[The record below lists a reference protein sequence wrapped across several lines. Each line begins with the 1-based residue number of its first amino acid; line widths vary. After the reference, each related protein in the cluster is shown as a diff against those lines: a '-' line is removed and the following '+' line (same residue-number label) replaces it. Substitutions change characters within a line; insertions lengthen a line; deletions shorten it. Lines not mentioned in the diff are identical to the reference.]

1 MPQFD
6 VSRFTAED
14 WARLDVE
21 IAYKERIEAGEDGRA
36 KPLAQYQLNPIG
48 FLTERLRIPRRTIVW
63 SENPGYEG
71 HVWDGTPDPLV
82 AICNAVAAG
91 QNVVVKSATG
101 TGKSYLA
108 AGLAMWFEASW
119 FEARIGT
126 YAPRESQLRDYM
138 WAEMGKHW
146 RAFREMF
153 PSALMQDL
161 KLFVDGSN
169 QDERGREAWSAVGKA
184 VQIRAGE
191 PISTAAQGIHGPHM
205 MLFVEEGEGVAAPV
219 FEALENTCTAPHNFM
234 MVFGNP
240 NSELGTLHQLSM
252 RPSWV
257 SITISA
263 LDHPNVVCDDA
274 DIVPGAVSRKSILD
288 RAEKYHVPLVNGRY
302 DLHSDDAH
310 PSFKSRV
317 RGIPPGQSERALIK
331 LGWVYA
337 AQSRWR
343 ALVAQHGGSVAAL
356 EAALTQQEWPHALGI
371 DPSQSPDGDRA
382 GVAHFVGPVCLSVT
396 AEPCPNAKHLG
407 KRLFLEAQRL
417 QVDPRNIGVDAIGV
431 GSSTANELNDLY
443 EPRRIKDLHSG
454 GAPFSRV
461 AKAGEDASWVWDS
474 NLFRNLRAQMYWQLA
489 MDLQAGTV
497 ALPDDKELAQE
508 LVAPEYD
515 DTGGKTIIEGK
526 EDIRERLGRS
536 PNKADAVVYANW
548 VRARTTP
555 VDKKKV
561 DPDNQSLGWRKN
573 GDTLQP
579 LTLADLRKPPALP
592 KGARGVKKYWGKR

>member
-21 IAYKERIEAGEDGRA
+21 IAYKERIEAGEVPDGR
-36 KPLAQYQLNPIG
+36 PLVKYQRDPIG
-48 FLTERLRIPRRTIVW
+48 FLTEVLGIPRRTIVW

-82 AICNAVAAG
+82 AICRAVADG
-91 QNVVVKSATG
+91 RNVAVESATG
-101 TGKSYLA
+101 TGKSFLA
-108 AGLAMWFEASW
+108 AGLVLWFLAC
-119 FEARIGT
+119 FENARVPS
-126 YAPRESQLRDYM
+126 YAPKEDQLRQYM

-146 RAFREMF
+146 ATFLKHF
-153 PSALMQDL
+153 PDAGMQDL
-161 KLFVDGSN
+161 ALFVNKHAKDK
-169 QDERGREAWSAVGKA
+169 ALWSASGIP
-184 VQIRAGE
+184 VQVRSNE
-191 PISTAAQGIHGPHM
+191 PIATRAAGIHAEHM
-205 MLFVEEGEGVAAPV
+205 MLPLEEVEGIQTPV
-219 FEALENTCTAPHNFM
+219 IEALENTCTAPHNFF
-234 MVFGNP
+234 VALGNP
-240 NSELGTLHQLSM
+240 NGELGTLHQLYS

-257 SITISA
+257 GIRISA

-274 DIVPGAVSRKSILD
+274 KIVPGAVSRKSILD
-288 RAEKYHVPLVNGRY
+288 RAEKYKVPEVGGLY
-302 DLHSDDAH
+302 DLHSEEAH

-317 RGIPPGQSERALIK
+317 RGIPPGQSEKALIK
-331 LGWVYA
+331 LSWVYA

-343 ALVAQHGGSVAAL
+343 ALVTQHGGSVKAM
-356 EAALTQQEWPHALGI
+356 EDALTKQEWPHALGI

-382 GVAHFVGPVCLSVT
+382 GVAHFIGPICLSVT

-407 KRLFLEAQRL
+407 KRMYLEAQRL
-417 QVDPRNIGVDAIGV
+417 KVDPRNIGVDAIGI

-443 EPRRIKDLHSG
+443 EPKRIKDLISG
-454 GAPFSRV
+454 GAPFARV
-461 AKAGEDASWVWDS
+461 AKAGEDSSWVWDS

-515 DTGGKTIIEGK
+515 DTGGKTILEDK
-526 EDIRERLGRS
+526 DDIRARLGRS

-555 VDKKKV
+555 VDKKKR
-561 DPDNQSLGWRKN
+561 DPDHQSLGFRKVGN
-573 GDTLQP
+573 SVQP
-579 LTLADLRKPPALP
+579 MTLADLRKPPALP
-592 KGARGVKKYWGKR
+592 RGAKGVKKYWGKR